1 MMEWESQHLSQPHC
15 MSPKTECRVVRG
27 RRSVQIVFHVSFGL
41 RKVNFRRPDYG
52 CCLRLYP
59 IAEQIGKTIKRSVL
73 CCAFG
78 PDLASTSRIRKPWA
92 QLAGSLSEE
101 SRLIPSWGSRNVVT
115 GYSAFEKN
123 SDEKWGRLIRA
134 HDNSGHLKDM
144 AAGSSV
150 GRRSG

>member
-1 MMEWESQHLSQPHC
+1 M
-15 MSPKTECRVVRG
+15 VRG
-27 RRSVQIVFHVSFGL
+27 RWSVRIVFPVSFGH
-41 RKVNFRRPDYG
+41 RKVNSRRPNYG
-52 CCLRLYP
+52 YCLHLYP

-78 PDLASTSRIRKPWA
+78 PDLASTSRIRKQRA

-115 GYSAFEKN
+115 GYSAFGKS
-123 SDEKWGRLIRA
+123 SDEKWSRLIRA
-134 HDNSGHLKDM
+134 HDNSGHLKNM
-144 AAGSSV
+144 AAGSSA